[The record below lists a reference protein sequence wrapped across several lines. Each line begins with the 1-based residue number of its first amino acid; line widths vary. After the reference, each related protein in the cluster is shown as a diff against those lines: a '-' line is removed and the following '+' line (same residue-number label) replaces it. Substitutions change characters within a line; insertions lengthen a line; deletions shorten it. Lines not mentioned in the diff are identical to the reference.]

1 MGNDQNDTKLLARL
15 KRSLAVDQILNRW
28 ICSRVSQEP
37 KEEKQDE
44 HQDTKLLARLKRS
57 LNASCSDCHKVDQKE
72 DSKLLTRLKRDVELT
87 REAASTSEMKL
98 FSRLGQDQDDDDLT
112 KTGASSHGKNRWG
125 QFY

>member
-1 MGNDQNDTKLLARL
+1 MRACQEPAEMEEDQN
-15 KRSLAVDQILNRW
+15 
-28 ICSRVSQEP
+28 
-37 KEEKQDE
+37 
-44 HQDTKLLARLKRS
+44 DTKLLARLKRS

-87 REAASTSEMKL
+87 KEAASTSVMKL

-112 KTGASSHGKNRWG
+112 KTGASSHGKIRWR